1 MSRKVYPL
9 RVARAAFGIR
19 AQDLRTLTRGA
30 WWTRRWLSALEQMR
44 MGARLGRGRQ
54 YAVSGQVTDLVLDGP
69 LVEAMVVGSRPDP
82 YRVSFA
88 FTAVEGAARER
99 IVSVLRAEPML
110 LARLATDD
118 LPLEAPELFRAEGLP
133 FFPQSEPLGKTPEG
147 KPLWDVKMRCSCPD
161 WARPCKHMA
170 AVLFLLGEIVARHP
184 ATLLSLRGVDLEE
197 LLPPKE
203 ETIGTIAPS
212 EVVLPMGAQSF
223 QMRETGDPAP
233 FVRRLGVV
241 PFWRGTQRCVDAL
254 AKIQSRVQPVARD
267 AADGKSVDL
276 RD

>member
-30 WWTRRWLSALEQMR
+30 WWTRRWISALEQMR

-88 FTAVEGAARER
+88 FTAAEGTVREH
-99 IVSVLRAEPML
+99 IVSALRTEPML

-118 LPLEAPELFRAEGLP
+118 LPLEVPELFRTEGLP
-133 FFPQSEPLGKTPEG
+133 FFPLAEPLGRTPDG
-147 KPLWDVKMRCSCPD
+147 KPLWDVKMHCSCPD

-184 ATLLSLRGVDLEE
+184 ATLLALRGVDLEE
-197 LLPPKE
+197 LLPPE
-203 ETIGTIAPS
+203 ERAIGTIAPP
-212 EVVLPMGAQSF
+212 EVPCPVGVQSSRL
-223 QMRETGDPAP
+223 RETDSPAP
-233 FVRRLGVV
+233 LVRRLGAV

-267 AADGKSVDL
+267 AADGKSIDL